1 MSGVDNIKLAIEY
14 LLSLQDKQAMI
25 IDRMDKDLRSR
36 NYIVDKL
43 AKESGDR
50 DKAVKDC
57 QQKIKDLENKSCDHE
72 DRLFGLNTDFESFKM
87 NYQIFIR
94 NMEGF
99 KNKMSEFEDH
109 GERIAKCERE
119 IADLKRDVA
128 KANRPVIQGG
138 DGVDADALA
147 DMLDNFKKEMH
158 TMFARREDVES
169 LADRVKKLEED
180 YTTMDTTLNQTSDLA
195 NNNKEEIEKLKKML
209 AGKLDCDL
217 FDSEIAKLTQAIQ
230 NAGGD
235 VSKVESASNTA
246 FGTKDINRIKEMLDK
261 FPDLEKALEALKK
274 RQEQF
279 EKEINEKLDNSVT
292 KISKDLQDLKDL
304 LDQLMR
310 DMDFLKS
317 SGGGSGG
324 GASPDV
330 IIQVTNKIEKLEIKL
345 GNLENELN
353 SMRRAK
359 AQTVTMPPPQTMT
372 APTVDE
378 GRIDALEKNLSQLDK
393 DFKKFNNEIIKEIKN
408 HQDQIN
414 GKADY
419 SQLDEL
425 RDHLLSKIDELL
437 RGFKQFADKNETK
450 KALKNLEKQLKNL
463 YDLVM
468 SRLHPGADEDDAMF
482 SKKPL
487 GGFSCAS

>member
-1 MSGVDNIKLAIEY
+1 
-14 LLSLQDKQAMI
+14 
-25 IDRMDKDLRSR
+25 
-36 NYIVDKL
+36 
-43 AKESGDR
+43 
-50 DKAVKDC
+50 
-57 QQKIKDLENKSCDHE
+57 
-72 DRLFGLNTDFESFKM
+72 
-87 NYQIFIR
+87 
-94 NMEGF
+94 
-99 KNKMSEFEDH
+99 MSEFEDH

-158 TMFARREDVES
+158 TMFSRREDVES

-274 RQEQF
+274 KQEQF

-468 SRLHPGADEDDAMF
+468 SRLHPGVDEDDAMF